1 MLLRVHISPTNIRRV
16 ELPERPASVDHLK
29 SFLSETLQLKSGFS
43 LQFEDPDF
51 NNELCNLNDIK
62 ELPAPKATLKVL
74 WEASPPLDSTDTSSV
89 SSLDTASMTSCQN
102 DVQSPESSVSR
113 NLRSVEQWP
122 STFNIPAF
130 SLDVELRLRKANEI
144 YQQTKKPLN
153 VPRDMK
159 CEILD
164 KIVQAIFEIKAYP
177 DAYEVQSVASA
188 LVQKHPCLAEPGK
201 RTGWDGWVM
210 SIKFKLGNYRA
221 KLREA
226 GCSEVSVNTKRK
238 SHEGVTATIKKPK
251 RAEVNFLP
259 DHPEGQTDD
268 SLEEVRL
275 IMIDEMKKKRI
286 DSALIQQKMQ
296 ETFSLRRKEVVE
308 IQPLVEEI
316 RERWPALFLKDEICM
331 EFFRISNVDLL
342 EKFNMSLEKYTT
354 PLLKLYRKRTDAF
367 GEEMKTLLDKLD
379 EQVSDITTHRKITA
393 LKGLPIFLRE
403 KPACFLKMCLD
414 TDPEDHST
422 KGVKIGILTVVED
435 DVAAVT
441 SLPTVINLAIILEE
455 AIVLQDITD
464 LPAAFAYLFGL
475 LYALNMEYPKEL
487 KYTFEV
493 IQKIFMDLGGTCS
506 ARVQSLKS
514 KLC

>member
-379 EQVSDITTHRKITA
+379 EQ
-393 LKGLPIFLRE
+393 
-403 KPACFLKMCLD
+403 D